1 MAACLAAAL
10 TLIEPLGASET
21 PWAKLHRPL
30 HLPRLAPGAACPV
43 SRIDPRIDWER
54 SKIFGG
60 SGIGRGPVYPGL
72 GSSGGRLTVTPDIQY
87 GGPWAGGK
95 VFWYVRP
102 SYRGRAL
109 LRGRRLDGPQRLG
122 FNGRRL
128 PARELRIERGMTV
141 SWEGQPR
148 GSRGIPSGVRVR
160 APGCYGVQ
168 IDGTT
173 FSRVVVF
180 TVDASSYAATT
191 ASPRPR
197 ASSASGG

>member
-1 MAACLAAAL
+1 VIAALLVAAL

-30 HLPRLAPGAACPV
+30 HLPRLAAGAPCPV
-43 SRIDPRIDWER
+43 SRIDRRIDWER
-54 SKIFGG
+54 VKFPG
-60 SGIGRGPVYPGL
+60 SPGIGRGPVYPGL
-72 GSSGGRLTVTPDIQY
+72 GSSGGRLTATPDVQY

-109 LRGRRLDGPQRLG
+109 IRGHRLDGSQSLG
-122 FNGRRL
+122 FNGGRR
-128 PARELRIERGMTV
+128 PARELRIERGITV
-141 SWEGQPR
+141 SWEGQPS
-148 GSRGIPSGVRVR
+148 GSRGIPSSVR
-160 APGCYGVQ
+160 ARSPGCYGVQ

-180 TVDASSYAATT
+180 SLEVS
-191 ASPRPR
+191 
-197 ASSASGG
+197 